1 MEIHNTLIGG
11 IKAMN
16 FSKRITS
23 MQESPIRKLVP
34 YAQGAKAQGK
44 KVYHLNIGQPD
55 IETPDSFMESIR
67 SFDEKVLAYSL
78 SQGMPELIDAM
89 INYYKKYDMDFEQ
102 DDILITNG
110 GSEALL
116 FSIIA
121 VADAEDEILVPEPFY
136 TNYNGFSS
144 AVDVKVA
151 SITCKAEDGFH
162 LPDKKTIEEAINPK
176 TKAFVLSNPG
186 NPTGVVYTAEE
197 VQMLAD
203 LAREYNLF
211 IIADE
216 VYREFV
222 YDGLG
227 YTSFGNIKEVEDRVI
242 IVDSVSKRYSACGA
256 RIGSIASKNKELMR
270 QILKLCQ
277 GRLCVPTLEQIGA
290 IELYKTPE
298 DYFESVNKEYEKRR
312 NIVYESL
319 NDIPGVLC
327 KKPTGAFYVNAKLPV
342 DDAEKFTIW
351 MLKEF
356 DVDGE
361 TVMLAPSEGFYATKG
376 LGKDEARIAY
386 VLNENDLKKAM
397 NILKKAIENYPNR
410 TI

>member
-1 MEIHNTLIGG
+1 
-11 IKAMN
+11 MN

-34 YAQGAKAQGK
+34 FAQGAKAQGK

-55 IETPDSFMESIR
+55 IETPASFMESIK

-78 SQGMPELIDAM
+78 SQGIPELIDA
-89 INYYKKYDMDFEQ
+89 IIKYYKKYDMEFEQ
-102 DDILITNG
+102 DEILITNG

-121 VADAEDEILVPEPFY
+121 VADAGDEVLVPEPFY

-151 SITCKAEDGFH
+151 PITCNAEEGFH
-162 LPDKKTIEEAINPK
+162 LPSKKTIEESINPK
-176 TKAFVLSNPG
+176 TRAIVLSNPG
-186 NPTGVVYTAEE
+186 NPTGVVYTKEE
-197 VQMLAD
+197 IEMLAE
-203 LAREYNLF
+203 LAKEYNLF

-222 YDGLG
+222 YDGLP
-227 YTSFGNIKEVEDRVI
+227 YTSFGNVKGIEDRVI

-256 RIGSIASKNKELMR
+256 RIGSIATKNKDLIK

-277 GRLCVPTLEQIGA
+277 GRLCVPTLEQIGSV
-290 IELYKTPE
+290 ELYKTPE
-298 DYFESVNKEYEKRR
+298 DYFKSVNEEYEKRR
-312 NIVYESL
+312 NIVFEGL
-319 NDIPGVLC
+319 NEIPGVLC
-327 KKPTGAFYVNAKLPV
+327 KKPTGAFYVVAKLPV

-351 MLKEF
+351 MLKDF
-356 DVDGE
+356 DIDGE
-361 TVMLAPSEGFYATKG
+361 TVMVAPAEGFYATPG
-376 LGKDEARIAY
+376 LGRDEVRIAY
-386 VLNENDLKKAM
+386 ILNENDLKKAM
-397 NILKKAIENYPNR
+397 NILKQAVASYPNR
-410 TI
+410 K